1 MSDQFKELENNKNY
15 YSPSHS
21 ESEYNL
27 ESQKVPL
34 IDIESNCCT
43 NNDHINIRRN
53 IINISIIVSNLC
65 MLAGVI
71 TLLIKSHNKG

>member
-1 MSDQFKELENNKNY
+1 MSDQFKELED
-15 YSPSHS
+15 
-21 ESEYNL
+21 
-27 ESQKVPL
+27 QKVPL

-71 TLLIKSHNKG
+71 TLLIKNHKNN

>member
-1 MSDQFKELENNKNY
+1 MSDQFK
-15 YSPSHS
+15 
-21 ESEYNL
+21 NL
-27 ESQKVPL
+27 EDQKVPL